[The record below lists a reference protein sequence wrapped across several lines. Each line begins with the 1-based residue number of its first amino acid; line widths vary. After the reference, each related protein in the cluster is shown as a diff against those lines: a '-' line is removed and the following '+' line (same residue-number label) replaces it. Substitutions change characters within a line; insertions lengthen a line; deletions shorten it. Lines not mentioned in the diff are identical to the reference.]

1 MLDNDMDNIPLMWLK
16 LKQYHE
22 LPMTGNGHH
31 TTYENG
37 DNWGMVCYCFTNV
50 NHKSSTQ
57 LFIYDNHWYCYSLE
71 WGNSWEYR
79 GIIMGL

>member
-1 MLDNDMDNIPLMWLK
+1 MDNSKVIHIPFVDYLLYLVDIPLMW

-50 NHKSSTQ
+50 NHKSST
-57 LFIYDNHWYCYSLE
+57 
-71 WGNSWEYR
+71 
-79 GIIMGL
+79 

>member
-1 MLDNDMDNIPLMWLK
+1 MLDNDMDNSKVIHIPFVDYLLYLVDIPLMW

-50 NHKSSTQ
+50 NHKSST
-57 LFIYDNHWYCYSLE
+57 
-71 WGNSWEYR
+71 
-79 GIIMGL
+79 